1 MNGGEL
7 YPEEYAGL
15 SLPVGIIYGSDSELF
30 SKETLN
36 YMLSLIPGEV
46 DVCAIE
52 DAQHHVFL
60 DQPLAFTQE
69 LADMIARLRTI

>member
-1 MNGGEL
+1 MRQ
-7 YPEEYAGL
+7 
-15 SLPVGIIYGSDSELF
+15 
-30 SKETLN
+30 
-36 YMLSLIPGEV
+36 EV